1 MSCFID
7 QLSRAIRLL
16 APDTQEDIIVKAQ
29 QKLMGFIVKQ
39 NLSEVKNHH
48 LSLEVYRLAG
58 EVLGVIDPFKAQK
71 EEFNKIA
78 MDLTPKIEEM
88 IKNSNQPLLTAI
100 RVCILGNS
108 IDFGAPLEIDIEKEL
123 KGIENNDL
131 GGSSNIDQFLNSIKN
146 AKKILILGDNAGE
159 IVFDKIFIENLKK
172 SYPDKDIIYSVRR
185 GPIIN
190 DATMTDAMS
199 VGIDKV
205 CTVVEASPTA
215 GISLEGCSAEFISV
229 FNISDLILSKGQ
241 GNFESLIDLD
251 NPTTGAETY
260 FLLKAKC
267 ALMEKIFNVPMGTL
281 LLVKKE
287 PEFIRKITSD
297 DFRKNN

>member
-1 MSCFID
+1 M
-7 QLSRAIRLL
+7 
-16 APDTQEDIIVKAQ
+16 
-29 QKLMGFIVKQ
+29 
-39 NLSEVKNHH
+39 
-48 LSLEVYRLAG
+48 
-58 EVLGVIDPFKAQK
+58 LGVIDTFKAQK
-71 EEFNKIA
+71 EAFNKIA
-78 MDLTPKIEEM
+78 MDLIHKIDEM